1 MDRSFEVFLGQRLN
15 EYSQEATRRRINWMC
30 EQAKGR
36 VLDVGC
42 SQGIAPWLLGHR
54 GLRVTGIDMDGDAII
69 WARDNLKNASPE
81 ARDNID
87 FIHAD
92 FLDYAPAETF
102 DTILAGEY
110 LEHLTDELL
119 DRHLAHMARLL
130 APGGNVVVTVPLGL
144 HPHPDHEQ
152 IFLPRNLA
160 EKLGKHFSIPHMDA
174 EDAYLRCVCDLA
186 TPKQIPT
193 ADQLLSLAEQGV
205 IQLQQKANAGK
216 RAAKV
221 AELQGTDTIALY
233 LRENRSPAQDNEL
246 ARKLAAKGLWAPF
259 VYDRYL
265 FKTLNDIY
273 ADTPLV
279 PQPREISPQ
288 SLFAQADKRVDYL
301 LKLFGDTTGANCLE
315 IGCGRGETAVRLA
328 ERGKCRVTG
337 VDAHAYPEWP
347 DRQSDAVRLE
357 EVDLT
362 ERNPFAPESF
372 DLIVSF
378 AVLEHVQR
386 PLAMLEAMFELLR
399 PGGQIYFTAN
409 LHRGPKASHR
419 YREVFFPWPHLLFED
434 AVLRKCASW
443 ALTSSSAPIP
453 RAPLTRIST
462 HAFRKSWG
470 AIPRKIWKRISSSC
484 TCANRKA
491 PIHANNAHL
500 PCLGCPPSLV
510 RSGRGDAAASHP
522 PLPASGRQSALQ
534 RPSSCG
540 RPLRSVFH

>member
-288 SLFAQADKRVDYL
+288 SLFAQADRRVDYL

-434 AVLRKCASW
+434 AVFIRFYKDRDGRQGLTPAWVNKLTHLHYLEKVRELGFDIVQCTYSTRPFDEDFYACFSEKLGRYPKEDLEKDFIKLHLRKPEGSD
-443 ALTSSSAPIP
+443 
-453 RAPLTRIST
+453 
-462 HAFRKSWG
+462 
-470 AIPRKIWKRISSSC
+470 
-484 TCANRKA
+484 
-491 PIHANNAHL
+491 
-500 PCLGCPPSLV
+500 PCK
-510 RSGRGDAAASHP
+510 
-522 PLPASGRQSALQ
+522 
-534 RPSSCG
+534 
-540 RPLRSVFH
+540 